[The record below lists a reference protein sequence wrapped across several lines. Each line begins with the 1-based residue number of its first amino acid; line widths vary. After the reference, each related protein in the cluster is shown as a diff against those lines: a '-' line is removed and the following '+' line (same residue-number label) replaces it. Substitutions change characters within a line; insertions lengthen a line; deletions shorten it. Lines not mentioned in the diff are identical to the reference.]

1 MPLTINADR
10 LLRELHHL
18 ARITDCPATTDK
30 SLPEPTQAVTRI
42 VFTPRDL
49 EARAWL
55 TSLAE
60 AAGFS
65 VRVDPVGNT
74 FLRCTGTHPELG
86 VVGTGSN
93 TDAIPHAGMYD
104 GT

>member
-1 MPLTINADR
+1 MTTVLINLTINTDR

-18 ARITDCPATTDK
+18 ARLTDCPPTKDT

-55 TSLAE
+55 KALALE
-60 AAGFS
+60 AGFT
-65 VRVDPVGNT
+65 VREDAVGNT
-74 FLRCTGTHPELG
+74 FLRFEG
-86 VVGTGSN
+86 
-93 TDAIPHAGMYD
+93 
-104 GT
+104 